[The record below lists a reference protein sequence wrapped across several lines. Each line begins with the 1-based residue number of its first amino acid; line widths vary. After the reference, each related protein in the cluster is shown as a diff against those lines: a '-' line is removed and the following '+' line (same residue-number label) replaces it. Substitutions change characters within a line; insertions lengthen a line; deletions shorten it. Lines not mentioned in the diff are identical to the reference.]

1 MREELSH
8 RERHSYMGKDKL
20 LSFQQIV
27 DHTQY
32 GVGNCNSE
40 VAQRLFQPFKVA
52 FLSLKT
58 PIVRTFSQGRVS
70 RGAKLDQKHFTT

>member
-1 MREELSH
+1 
-8 RERHSYMGKDKL
+8 MGKDEL

-27 DHTQY
+27 DHMQY
-32 GVGNCNSE
+32 GDGNCSSE
-40 VAQRLFQPFKVA
+40 VVQRLFQPFKVA

-70 RGAKLDQKHFTT
+70 CGAKLDQKNFTT